1 MRFKELVY
9 QDRKITDQ
17 KQIIDILEKN
27 NFHWLI
33 DSEFE
38 DAKIEIR
45 NNTLIWHGGI
55 FYSGD
60 WHYGIF
66 RDGDFYGDFENGI
79 FEGGNLYG
87 KFISGLNLV

>member
-1 MRFKELVY
+1 MKFKELVY
-9 QDRKITDQ
+9 QDKKITDQ

-45 NNTLIWHGGI
+45 NNTLIWRGGI

-60 WHYGIF
+60 WYYGIF
-66 RDGDFYGDFENGI
+66 KDGDFYGNFENGI

-87 KFISGLNLV
+87 EFVSGLNLV